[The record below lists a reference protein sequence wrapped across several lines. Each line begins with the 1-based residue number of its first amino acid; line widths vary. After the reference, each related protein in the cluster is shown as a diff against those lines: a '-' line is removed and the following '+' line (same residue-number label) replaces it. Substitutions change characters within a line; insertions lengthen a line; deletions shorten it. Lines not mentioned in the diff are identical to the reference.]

1 MIDQSRMLL
10 CRKQIKTLRFEPGKP
25 PAAELEPTQPVHETL
40 STTSHMN
47 EQPRHVPP
55 METRVVLG
63 SSAAKLRGG
72 GAGMDHFCVATWCC
86 SAMYAED
93 V

>member
-10 CRKQIKTLRFEPGKP
+10 CRKQIQNSEFEPGKS

-40 STTSHMN
+40 STASYMN

-63 SSAAKLRGG
+63 SSAAIFRGG
-72 GAGMDHFCVATWCC
+72 GAGMDHFCAATW
-86 SAMYAED
+86 
-93 V
+93 